1 MGVVEITDD
10 ILIFGLKA
18 FDFNWNV
25 EEREKTFQ
33 YIWNPLQFD
42 PQSRKFQLNGD
53 LYDEV

>member
-10 ILIFGLKA
+10 LLIFGLKA